1 MDYLKLHT
9 CMEMDCVVV
18 NILTLSRGPLPG
30 EAEQVQVEVTIR
42 ASSSFSNSSEEMTTL
57 RNIFVERM

>member
-1 MDYLKLHT
+1 M
-9 CMEMDCVVV
+9 VV

>member
-1 MDYLKLHT
+1 MQ
-9 CMEMDCVVV
+9 MDCVVV
-18 NILTLSRGPLPG
+18 NTLTLLRGPLPG
-30 EAEQVQVEVTIR
+30 EVEQIQVEVTIR